1 MVISIFLVPT
11 ECTNL
16 RFTIYIYKFLSNLSI
31 LRSSYI
37 IRSLIQVF
45 FHWKRSKS
53 ITVCFIG
60 IVLRTYLHIFMNTG
74 PSVEAPSPPSGPSV
88 AIVGHSDIVWH
99 PSSSVEFRNSTVLD
113 RDVSFAVFHSLY
125 IFSVFS
131 RKVVHYPSFSF
142 SPSLR
147 LYSQCISCARKHFRC
162 QRYRT
167 CFIRSTL
174 VSKRKS
180 RDCFLISQ
188 SKLQTLHFQMVS
200 WFSIDYFQGYFYN
213 FARFW
218 RYGICWKNL

>member
-1 MVISIFLVPT
+1 MVPT

-16 RFTIYIYKFLSNLSI
+16 RFTIYTYKFLNNLQI
-31 LRSSYI
+31 LRLFYI
-37 IRSLIQVF
+37 IRSLSQVF

-74 PSVEAPSPPSGPSV
+74 PSLAPSPLSGPLV
-88 AIVGHSDIVWH
+88 AIVGHSNIVWH
-99 PSSSVEFRNSTVLD
+99 PSSAVEFRNSTVLD
-113 RDVSFAVFHSLY
+113 RDVSLAVFRSLY
-125 IFSVFS
+125 IFSIFS
-131 RKVVHYPSFSF
+131 RKVVHLFTF

-147 LYSQCISCARKHFRC
+147 LLSQCISCARKHFRC

-180 RDCFLISQ
+180 RDCFPISQ
-188 SKLQTLHFQMVS
+188 SKLQTRHFQMVS
-200 WFSIDYFQGYFYN
+200 SFSIDYFQGYFYN
-213 FARFW
+213 SARFR
-218 RYGICWKNL
+218 RYEICWKNL